1 MLQVEFGHFVGV
13 EVRRVHHLISVLSHR
28 YPVFA
33 HLATSLLDR
42 NQEVLLPHPE
52 EATGAHIQ
60 ESRKARIPI
69 DVEVLYGSY
78 LLAVDVVDV
87 EVADVLSALFEAEVR
102 IAHLDEIGLLLR
114 VFYLCL
120 PYMPTFPMRVFDT
133 LVILLLRFFVHFF
146 IRFFSRATLGRS
158 PSTQKQ

>member
-1 MLQVEFGHFVGV
+1 MAVVGAHSTLQVEFGHLVGV
-13 EVRRVHHLISVLSHR
+13 EVRRAHHLISVLSHR
-28 YPVFA
+28 HPVFA
-33 HLATSLLDR
+33 HLATNLLDR

-87 EVADVLSALFEAEVR
+87 EVADVLSGLFEAEVR
-102 IAHLDEIGLLLR
+102 IAHLDEIGLLR
-114 VFYLCL
+114 VFQLCPL
-120 PYMPTFPMRVFDT
+120 
-133 LVILLLRFFVHFF
+133 
-146 IRFFSRATLGRS
+146 SR
-158 PSTQKQ
+158 